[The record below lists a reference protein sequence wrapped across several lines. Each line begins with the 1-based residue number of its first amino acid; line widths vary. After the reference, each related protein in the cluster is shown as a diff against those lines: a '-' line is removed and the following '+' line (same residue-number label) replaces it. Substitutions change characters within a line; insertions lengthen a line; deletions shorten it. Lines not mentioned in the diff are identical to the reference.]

1 MFLLKKGFNL
11 SVIDS
16 KIIEAVQENPYK
28 NREEMLLKRGLW
40 RMAIFY
46 RILMNLNGNDKGF
59 DVYFID
65 LNPGGR

>member
-16 KIIEAVQENPYK
+16 KIIEAVQENPCE

-46 RILMNLNGNDKGF
+46 RILINLNGNDKK
-59 DVYFID
+59 V
-65 LNPGGR
+65 